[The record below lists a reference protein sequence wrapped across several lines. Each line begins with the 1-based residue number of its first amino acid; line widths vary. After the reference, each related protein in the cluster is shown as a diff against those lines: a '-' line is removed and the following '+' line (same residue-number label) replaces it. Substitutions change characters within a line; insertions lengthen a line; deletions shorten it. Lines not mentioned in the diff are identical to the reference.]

1 MWIKD
6 FFGDNIR
13 KEAEKL
19 GAVVTT
25 ETGLTQQQEDA
36 IRKLDKFVL
45 SKIKAHFG
53 LKMTEE
59 EIEYSQ
65 KIGISIMSGK
75 GTGKDFWTALV
86 ACSFLARFE
95 YLKGLATANTE
106 KQLKNVLWSEFS
118 KIISLSKKDKDG
130 IPVLKHMIEVQ
141 SDKMYWKKLKD
152 KKDVGKRWFIEA
164 VTTKPNATKD
174 EMNTSLGGRHERF
187 QLFILDEA
195 STLSD
200 AVLEAIE
207 GTLTGV
213 LNILIVIFN
222 PTRNKG
228 FAYRSQYEDSKRWV
242 TIRWNSEESEIYSKQ
257 QLQIMRDKYDEDSNP
272 YRINIKGLPPLTD
285 ANTLFDAEWISEAIE
300 KNIVPLEDDPVMV
313 GVDVGAGGDKS
324 VICIRQGGK
333 VFKFKKINTNDTMIL
348 VQHIVDVIEEWKPK
362 VVFVDTIGIGVG
374 VYDRLRELGYRKIV
388 KPGDVRRTA
397 DNPEKFRK
405 KRDEIFWNLRVMFE
419 EGRISIPNDQNVI
432 DQLRVFNYSTET
444 GKVVVDKKKTVKKE
458 LENESPD
465 ELDALALSCYQPDK
479 LFRFADTH
487 ETAEELERK
496 RGHKRR
502 MSHYQE
508 QGWMGC

>member
-1 MWIKD
+1 
-6 FFGDNIR
+6 
-13 KEAEKL
+13 
-19 GAVVTT
+19 
-25 ETGLTQQQEDA
+25 
-36 IRKLDKFVL
+36 
-45 SKIKAHFG
+45 
-53 LKMTEE
+53 MTEE
-59 EIEYSQ
+59 EKAYSE

-118 KIISLSKKDKDG
+118 KIISLSKKDKEG
-130 IPVLKHMIEVQ
+130 IPILKHLIEVQ
-141 SDKMYWKKLKD
+141 SDKMYWKKMKD

-207 GTLTGV
+207 GTLTGI
-213 LNILIVIFN
+213 LNIVIVIFN

-257 QLQIMRDKYDEDSNP
+257 QLRIMQDKYDRDSNP
-272 YRINIKGLPPLTD
+272 YRINILGLPPLTD
-285 ANTLFDAEWISEAIE
+285 ANTLIDPEWIAEAID
-300 KNIVPLEDDPVMV
+300 KPIVPLPDDPVIV

-324 VICIRQGGK
+324 VIQVRKGGK
-333 VFKFKKINTNDTMIL
+333 FFKPKKINTNDTMVL
-348 VQHIVDVIEEWKPK
+348 VRHVVDVIEEYEPK
-362 VVFVDTIGIGVG
+362 AVFIDTIGIGVG
-374 VYDRLRELGYRKIV
+374 VYHRLRELGYKKIV
-388 KPGDVRRTA
+388 RSGDVRRRA

-405 KRDEIFWNLRVMFE
+405 KRDEIFWDLRMMFE
-419 EGRISIPNDQNVI
+419 EGRVSITNDQNVI

-444 GKVVVDKKKTVKKE
+444 GPVIIDKKSKVKA
-458 LENESPD
+458 LLDDDSPD
-465 ELDALALSCYQPDK
+465 ETDAMALTLFMPDR
-479 LFRFADTH
+479 LFRHMDVS
-487 ETAEELERK
+487 EDSEEEYYRK
-496 RGHKRR
+496 KSKGR
-502 MSHYQE
+502 MSHYKDN
-508 QGWMGC
+508 GWMGS